1 MTEQIDTLPLPD
13 AGQGRAALFMGKNAI
28 FTVVLCG
35 SVVLQATN
43 IFITITILPSIVSDI
58 GGLEYYAWN
67 TSLFAMASILG
78 AALSSRLFSRAGARG
93 AYFIAALVFA
103 VGALTCAFAP
113 NMPTLLVGRFIQG
126 WGGGLLFALAYSVV
140 RFVFP
145 EALWARAFGVISAMW
160 GVATLIGP
168 TVGSVFAEFG
178 VWRAAF
184 LSLIPFLTF
193 IGAVALIFLPK
204 VSSENRKSGPI
215 PYLQLFLI
223 STAVLAVSAGS
234 SSPLIGWNIAGM
246 VCAIALVAA
255 LGVAESSSR
264 KRLLPTGALNIAT
277 PAGAIFGTMALLVI
291 SMQPETFVPYL
302 LQTLH
307 ERSPLVAGYLAAL
320 MAGGWTL
327 ASLGTAKL
335 DGSKAKLAIKGAP
348 YIGFAGLVLLLLF
361 MPIRTSGD
369 WLALAP
375 MCVGLLLVGGSIGL
389 AWPHLLTRVFQ
400 STSEDEQIIAAS
412 AITAVQLFATAL
424 GAAAAGMIANIAG
437 IASGNAEGAADAATW
452 IFLSFSVAPVLAI
465 FAAIRAV
472 R

>member
-145 EALWARAFGVISAMW
+145 EA
-160 GVATLIGP
+160 LIGP